1 MTSELTLSESGPTTG
16 RPVLVLHGGGGPAT
30 VAPIAQHFGTTAHTL
45 LPTHP
50 GWNGTP
56 RPDHLTS
63 VADLAATYL
72 RLLRD
77 RHLSDVLVIG
87 SSLGGW
93 IAAELAIADTE
104 DLISGMALL
113 DPVGIEVDGEPLRDF
128 FALDA
133 RGVAEYAFHDS
144 ERFYVDPA
152 TLPAERLAVMQT
164 NMAALRL
171 FSGGPAMNDPTLR
184 PRLAAVTTPTLVL
197 WGESDRIATPAY
209 GREYAAS
216 FTGARF
222 EVVAE
227 AGHLPHLEQPE
238 RTFAL
243 LDTFSAE
250 TGRRRGVS
258 CGQE

>member
-1 MTSELTLSESGPTTG
+1 MTTQQMITAYGPADG

-30 VAPIAQHFGTTAHTL
+30 VDPIAEHLAATARVL

-56 RPDHLTS
+56 RPDDSTR
-63 VADLAATYL
+63 VADLAAAYL
-72 RLLRD
+72 RLLRERD
-77 RHLSDVLVIG
+77 LVDVLVVG

-93 IAAELAIADTE
+93 IAAELATADDE
-104 DLISGMALL
+104 GRISGIALI
-113 DPVGIEVDGEPLRDF
+113 DAVGIEVDGAPVRDF

-133 RGVAEYAFHDS
+133 RGVAAYAYHDA

-152 TLPAERLAVMQT
+152 TVPAERRAVFQA
-164 NMAALRL
+164 NMESLRRY
-171 FSGGPAMNDPTLR
+171 SGGPAMSDPALR
-184 PRLAAVTTPTLVL
+184 PRLAAVTVPTLVL
-197 WGESDRIATPAY
+197 WGESDRIVTPAY
-209 GREYAAS
+209 GEEYAAS
-216 FTGARF
+216 FADARF

-243 LDTFSAE
+243 LDDFAARTTRDSAQP
-250 TGRRRGVS
+250 VP
-258 CGQE
+258 

>member
-1 MTSELTLSESGPTTG
+1 MTQELTLTESGPAAG
-16 RPVLVLHGGGGPAT
+16 RPVLVLHGGGGPLT
-30 VAPIAQHFGTTAHTL
+30 VAPIADHFAATAPTL

-56 RPDHLTS
+56 RPDDFTR
-63 VADLAATYL
+63 VADIAAVYL

-77 RHLSDVLVIG
+77 RRLSDVLVVG

-93 IAAELAIADTE
+93 IAADMATADTE
-104 DLISGMALL
+104 GLISGLVLMNA
-113 DPVGIEVDGEPLRDF
+113 VGIEVDGEPVRDF

-133 RGVAEYAFHDS
+133 RGVAEYAYHDS

-152 TLPAERLAVMQT
+152 TVPAERRATVQA

-171 FSGGPAMNDPTLR
+171 FSGGPAMADPTLR
-184 PRLAAVTTPTLVL
+184 SRLADVAVQTLVL
-197 WGESDRIATPAY
+197 WGESDRIATPTY
-209 GREYAAS
+209 GKEYAAS
-216 FTGARF
+216 MGNARF
-222 EVVAE
+222 EMVPE

-243 LDTFSAE
+243 LDALAAE
-250 TGRRRGVS
+250 TGRR
-258 CGQE
+258 

>member
-1 MTSELTLSESGPTTG
+1 MTSELTLTESGPAAG

-30 VAPIAQHFGTTAHTL
+30 VAPIAEHLARTAHTL

-50 GWNGTP
+50 GWNGTL
-56 RPDHLTS
+56 RPDHFTT
-63 VADLAATYL
+63 VTDLAHAYL
-72 RLLRD
+72 RLLRE

-93 IAAELAIADTE
+93 IGAELAVADTE
-104 DLISGMALL
+104 GLISGLVLL
-113 DPVGIEVDGEPLRDF
+113 NSVGIEVEGEPLRDF
-128 FALDA
+128 FTLDA
-133 RGVAEYAFHDS
+133 RGIAEYAYHDS

-152 TLPAERLAVMQT
+152 TVPAERLAVVQG
-164 NMAALRL
+164 NMAALRV

-184 PRLAAVTTPTLVL
+184 TRLAAVTAPALVL

-209 GREYAAS
+209 GKEYAAS
-216 FTGARF
+216 FADARF

-227 AGHLPHLEQPE
+227 AGHLPHLEQPA

-243 LDTFSAE
+243 LDDFAAGTA
-250 TGRRRGVS
+250 RR
-258 CGQE
+258 

>member
-1 MTSELTLSESGPTTG
+1 MTPELALAASGPAAG

-30 VAPIAQHFGTTAHTL
+30 VAPIAEHFAATALAL

-56 RPDHLTS
+56 RPDGVTR
-63 VADLAATYL
+63 VADLAAGYL

-77 RHLSDVLVIG
+77 RRLSDVLVVG

-93 IAAELAIADTE
+93 IGAEMAAADTE
-104 DLISGMALL
+104 GLMSGLALVNA
-113 DPVGIEVDGEPLRDF
+113 VGIEVEEEPVRDF

-133 RGVAEYAFHDS
+133 RGVATYAYYDS
-144 ERFYVDPA
+144 ERFYVAPEA
-152 TLPAERLAVMQT
+152 LPAERRAAMAA

-171 FSGGPAMNDPTLR
+171 FSGGPAMADPTLR
-184 PRLAAVTTPTLVL
+184 ARLAHVTVPTLVL
-197 WGESDRIATPAY
+197 WGEADRIVTPAY
-209 GREYAAS
+209 GSAYAAA
-216 FTGARF
+216 FENARY
-222 EVVAE
+222 VTVPQ

-243 LDTFSAE
+243 LDAFAAE
-250 TGRRRGVS
+250 TIRS
-258 CGQE
+258 

>member
-1 MTSELTLSESGPTTG
+1 MTSELTLTESGPTAG

-30 VAPIAQHFGTTAHTL
+30 VAPIAEHFAATAHTL

-56 RPDHLTS
+56 RPDDFTR
-63 VADLAATYL
+63 VADLAAAYL
-72 RLLRD
+72 RLLHD

-93 IAAELAIADTE
+93 IAAELATADTQG
-104 DLISGMALL
+104 LISGIVLMNS
-113 DPVGIEVDGEPLRDF
+113 VGIEVDGDPVRDF
-128 FALDA
+128 FTLDA
-133 RGVAEYAFHDS
+133 RGVAEYAYHDS

-152 TLPAERLAVMQT
+152 TVPAERLAVFQA
-164 NMAALRL
+164 NMAALRV
-171 FSGGPAMNDPTLR
+171 FSGGPAMSDPTLR

-209 GREYAAS
+209 GKEYAAS
-216 FTGARF
+216 FGNARF

-227 AGHLPHLEQPE
+227 AGHLPHLEQPA
-238 RTFAL
+238 RTFSL
-243 LDTFSAE
+243 LDEFAAE
-250 TGRRRGVS
+250 TGRR
-258 CGQE
+258 

>member
-1 MTSELTLSESGPTTG
+1 MTPDLTLAESGPAAG

-30 VAPIAQHFGTTAHTL
+30 VTPIAEHFATSAHTL

-56 RPDHLTS
+56 RPADFST
-63 VADLAATYL
+63 VADLATAYL
-72 RLLRD
+72 RLLRERD
-77 RHLSDVLVIG
+77 LSDVLVIG

-93 IAAELAIADTE
+93 IAAELATADTE
-104 DLISGMALL
+104 GLISGIVLL
-113 DPVGIEVDGEPLRDF
+113 NSVGIEVAGEPLQDF

-152 TLPAERLAVMQT
+152 TVPAERRDVIQA
-164 NMAALRL
+164 NMAALRV
-171 FSGGPAMNDPTLR
+171 FSGGPAMSDPTLR
-184 PRLAAVTTPTLVL
+184 PRLAAVTAPTLAL

-209 GREYAAS
+209 GKEYAAS
-216 FTGARF
+216 FADARF

-227 AGHLPHLEQPE
+227 AGHLPHLEQPAH
-238 RTFAL
+238 TFAL
-243 LDTFSAE
+243 LDDFAAE
-250 TGRRRGVS
+250 TGRRLEAGS
-258 CGQE
+258 

>member
-1 MTSELTLSESGPTTG
+1 MTPTPARALPLTLTESGPATG

-30 VAPIAQHFGTTAHTL
+30 VAPIAEHFAGTAPTL

-50 GWNGTP
+50 GWDGTP
-56 RPDHLTS
+56 RPAGLTR
-63 VADLAATYL
+63 VADLAAAYL
-72 RLLRD
+72 RLLRE

-93 IAAELAIADTE
+93 IAAELAAADTE
-104 DLISGMALL
+104 GLISAVALL
-113 DPVGIEVDGEPLRDF
+113 NAVGIEVDDEPIRDF

-133 RGVAEYAFHDS
+133 RGIAEYAYHDP
-144 ERFYVDPA
+144 ERFHVDPA
-152 TLPAERLAVMQT
+152 TLPAERLAAMRANSAT
-164 NMAALRL
+164 LRVY
-171 FSGGPAMNDPTLR
+171 SGGPAMNDPALR
-184 PRLAAVTTPTLVL
+184 PRLAAVTVPTLVV

-216 FTGARF
+216 FANARM

-243 LDTFSAE
+243 LDAFAART
-250 TGRRRGVS
+250 TRR
-258 CGQE
+258 